1 MQVYKLTNKNLQTHN
16 GYQWQLQEWHETT
29 GEGQLCSK
37 GWLHFYYSKEL
48 ALFLNPLHARIA
60 EPRMFVAEAAG
71 QFKDDYGLKGG
82 CTKLRIVEEIPVVMP
97 TAEQCVKFGI
107 LCAKI
112 VETDKAWNDWAD
124 AWLDGSDRSAW
135 AARLAAGAAR
145 LAAGAA
151 RLAAGAAAGDAA
163 WAAAWAADAAAR
175 ADWAAAE
182 AAAGA
187 AWAARA
193 AAEAAAGAAWA
204 ARAAEYAAR
213 TGIKIDLIAIA
224 KQAME

>member
-1 MQVYKLTNKNLQTHN
+1 MPVYKLTDKNLQTHN
-16 GYQWQLQEWHETT
+16 NYQWRMNRWRVTKGT
-29 GEGQLCSK
+29 GQLCSA

-107 LCAKI
+107 LCAK
-112 VETDKAWNDWAD
+112 VVTTDKAWNDWAD
-124 AWLDGSDRSAW
+124 AWLDGSDRSAAW
-135 AARLAAGAAR
+135 AAAGAAR
-145 LAAGAA
+145 
-151 RLAAGAAAGDAA
+151 
-163 WAAAWAADAAAR
+163 
-175 ADWAAAE
+175 AAE
-182 AAAGA
+182 A
-187 AWAARA
+187 
-193 AAEAAAGAAWA
+193 
-204 ARAAEYAAR
+204 
-213 TGIKIDLIAIA
+213 GIKIDLIAIA

>member
-1 MQVYKLTNKNLQTHN
+1 MQVYKLTDKNLQTQN
-16 GYQWQLQEWHETT
+16 RYQWQINEWHDTT
-29 GEGQLCSK
+29 GEGELCGE

-97 TAEQCVKFGI
+97 SLEQRVKFGI
-107 LCAKI
+107 LCAK
-112 VETDKAWNDWAD
+112 VVTTDKAWNDWAD
-124 AWLDGSDRSAW
+124 AWLDGSDRSA
-135 AARLAAGAAR
+135 
-145 LAAGAA
+145 
-151 RLAAGAAAGDAA
+151 DS
-163 WAAAWAADAAAR
+163 
-175 ADWAAAE
+175 
-182 AAAGA
+182 

-193 AAEAAAGAAWA
+193 AAGDAQDAWDAWA
-204 ARAAEYAAR
+204 AQDAAR
-213 TGIKIDLIAIA
+213 VAGAGIKIDLIAIA

>member
-1 MQVYKLTNKNLQTHN
+1 MQVYKLTDKNLQTYN
-16 GYQWQLQEWHETT
+16 NYQWQINEWHDTT
-29 GEGQLCSK
+29 GEGELCGE

-48 ALFLNPLHARIA
+48 ALFMNPLHANIA
-60 EPRMFVAEAAG
+60 EPRLFVAEAAG

-124 AWLDGSDRSAW
+124 AWLDGSDRSVES
-135 AARLAAGAAR
+135 
-145 LAAGAA
+145 
-151 RLAAGAAAGDAA
+151 A
-163 WAAAWAADAAAR
+163 WAAAR
-175 ADWAAAE
+175 
-182 AAAGA
+182 AAG
-187 AWAARA
+187 
-193 AAEAAAGAAWA
+193 
-204 ARAAEYAAR
+204 AAEYAAR